1 MLQVVGRSRYFFGKD
16 KVDRIL
22 LEVCGLETT
31 FASRAGLVHAVD
43 SVDLH
48 IERGQIFGLVGESGS
63 GKTVTALS
71 IMRLI
76 KPPGES
82 RADVLRL
89 GGIELQGLTDVE
101 LSKIRG
107 PQVGLVFQDPGIRLN
122 PVFTIGTQLAELYQV
137 HLGWEHR
144 RAWEEAI
151 GLLERVGIPE
161 AADRAHA
168 YPHELSGGQVQR
180 VMIALALALEPEL
193 LIADEPTTALDVT
206 IQAQILDLMRSLQQE
221 RDMAILLITHNMGVI
236 AGVCER
242 AGVMYAG
249 HIVEEAAVNSIFH
262 TPRHP
267 YTQALLES
275 LPPAEPGPDPL
286 KSIPG
291 SLPDPAA
298 LPAGCRFAPRCKAR
312 SEHNLGICE
321 LQDPELLELWPGEK
335 VRCWLYQEAPGH
347 EPPLAGAS

>member
-1 MLQVVGRSRYFFGKD
+1 MSIIPSQK
-16 KVDRIL
+16 IETHL
-22 LEVCGLETT
+22 LSVEGLTVHFE
-31 FASRAGLVHAVD
+31 SDHGLIRAVD
-43 SVDLH
+43 SIDFVM
-48 IERGQIFGLVGESGS
+48 ERGQTFGVVGESGS
-63 GKTVTALS
+63 GKTVMALS
-71 IMRLI
+71 LMRLI
-76 KPPGES
+76 RPPGRIEAGEILLDGHPLGALS
-82 RADVLRL
+82 EREMADV
-89 GGIELQGLTDVE
+89 
-101 LSKIRG
+101 RG
-107 PQVGLVFQDPGIRLN
+107 PRMGMIFQDPGTRLN

-206 IQAQILDLMRSLQQE
+206 IQAQILELMRSLQQE
-221 RDMAILLITHNMGVI
+221 REMAILLITHDLGVI
-236 AGVCER
+236 AEMCDR
-242 AGVMYAG
+242 AAVMYAG
-249 HIVEEAAVNSIFH
+249 HIVEEAPVESIFH
-262 TPRHP
+262 APRHP

-312 SEHNLGICE
+312 SERNLGICE
-321 LQDPELLELWPGEK
+321 LQDPELLELWPEEK
-335 VRCWLYQEAPGH
+335 VRCWLYQQAPGH

>member
-1 MLQVVGRSRYFFGKD
+1 MSIIPSQKIETHLLSVEGLTVYFESD
-16 KVDRIL
+16 H
-22 LEVCGLETT
+22 GLI
-31 FASRAGLVHAVD
+31 RAVD
-43 SVDLH
+43 SIDFVM
-48 IERGQIFGLVGESGS
+48 ERGQTFGVVGESGS
-63 GKTVTALS
+63 GKTVMALS
-71 IMRLI
+71 LMRLI
-76 KPPGES
+76 RPPGRIEAGEILLDGHPLGALS
-82 RADVLRL
+82 EREMADV
-89 GGIELQGLTDVE
+89 
-101 LSKIRG
+101 RG
-107 PQVGLVFQDPGIRLN
+107 PRMGMIFQDPGTRLN

-206 IQAQILDLMRSLQQE
+206 IQAQILELMRSLQQE
-221 RDMAILLITHNMGVI
+221 REMAILLITHDLGVI
-236 AGVCER
+236 AEMCDR
-242 AGVMYAG
+242 AAVMYAG
-249 HIVEEAAVNSIFH
+249 HIVEEAPVESIFH
-262 TPRHP
+262 APRHP

-312 SEHNLGICE
+312 SERNLGICE
-321 LQDPELLELWPGEK
+321 LQDPELLELWPEEK
-335 VRCWLYQEAPGH
+335 VRCWLHQEAPGN
-347 EPPLAGAS
+347 EPPLRGAG